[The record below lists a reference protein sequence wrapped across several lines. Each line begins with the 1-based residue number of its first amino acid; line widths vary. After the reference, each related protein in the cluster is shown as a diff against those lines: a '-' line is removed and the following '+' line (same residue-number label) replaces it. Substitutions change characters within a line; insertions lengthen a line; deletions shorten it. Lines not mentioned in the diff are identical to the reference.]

1 MNGSRIYGE
10 AVQKGVSTVS
20 ANFQGLTATAELSVF
35 DRIDLKPQL
44 VILPYDAN
52 SPKG

>member
-10 AVQKGVSTVS
+10 AVRRGSSTVS
-20 ANFQGLTATAELSVF
+20 SSFLSLTTSAELSVF
-35 DRIDLKPQL
+35 DQIDLKPKL